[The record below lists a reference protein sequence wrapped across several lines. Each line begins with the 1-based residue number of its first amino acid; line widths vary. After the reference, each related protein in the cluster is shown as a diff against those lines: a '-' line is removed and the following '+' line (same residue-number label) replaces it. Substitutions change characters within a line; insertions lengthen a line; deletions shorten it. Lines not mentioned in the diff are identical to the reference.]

1 MPAVLD
7 TPELDVLDDAPPA
20 EAAPRL
26 PDRYEVVFGDIRGW
40 RPMSSYA
47 VKVAN
52 RLSHAVNRFLDA
64 NDLGECEVEGGYRIP
79 LAEDANRNRI
89 PDWAFVGYER
99 WPKDRPH
106 SYTGN
111 FRDVVPD
118 IAAEVVSPTDP
129 ADELLVKVREYLRGG
144 VRLVWVVYPAAR
156 EVHAYRPGSRDV
168 RVSFAAD
175 ELDAGDVLP
184 GFRTAVGPLFPLTEP
199 ATMPHPFAPPEAP
212 AHDPPHR

>member
-7 TPELDVLDDAPPA
+7 APELDLLDEAPLA
-20 EAAPRL
+20 EVGPPL
-26 PDRYEVVFGDIRGW
+26 PDRYEVVFGDIREW

-52 RLSHAVNRFLDA
+52 RISHAVKRFLDT
-64 NDLGECEVEGGYRIP
+64 NDLGECDVELGYRIP
-79 LAEDANRNRI
+79 LAEDADRNRI
-89 PDWAFVGYER
+89 PDWSFVSYER
-99 WPKDRPH
+99 WPKDQPY
-106 SYTGN
+106 SLTGN

-118 IAAEVVSPTDP
+118 IAAEVVSPTDS
-129 ADELLVKVREYLRGG
+129 ADDLLLKVREYLRGG

-168 RVSFAAD
+168 RVHFADD

-184 GFRTAVGPLFPLTEP
+184 GFRTPVGPLFPPTEP
-199 ATMPHPFAPPEAP
+199 PAAAGLTAPVA
-212 AHDPPHR
+212 